1 MLWIYYALAT
11 MASFAGAD
19 FFIKKAS
26 GKVDDFYGAVILNLA
41 ALVVPLI
48 FFLYQK
54 QSGGGV
60 LSTKEGLLY
69 MSLAGVGVGIA
80 SITFLKMF
88 GSGANLSIGSP
99 IVRIGTI
106 VIVTLLGI
114 FVLRE
119 SLSTKQILG
128 LALSL
133 FGIGLLVFK

>member
-54 QSGGGV
+54 QFQV
-60 LSTKEGLLY
+60 LATISWF
-69 MSLAGVGVGIA
+69 VGPSKPAVAAKTIPQTQIA
-80 SITFLKMF
+80 DVEPPCLVQFR
-88 GSGANLSIGSP
+88 GS
-99 IVRIGTI
+99 
-106 VIVTLLGI
+106 
-114 FVLRE
+114 E
-119 SLSTKQILG
+119 
-128 LALSL
+128 
-133 FGIGLLVFK
+133 